1 MPLSQINHARLKAK
15 KLIYEKA
22 EYKSALEFHLFRA
35 YICLKK
41 IDLKEVQM
49 HNQLVIKN
57 KMKELEVKLLRL
69 IYICLAILGQTYIEK
84 LLNGT
89 GHQIELKGCLAD
101 IAMEAY
107 VDDIH
112 NFDVDPTT
120 QRV

>member
-1 MPLSQINHARLKAK
+1 M
-15 KLIYEKA
+15 
-22 EYKSALEFHLFRA
+22 FRA

-49 HNQLVIKN
+49 HNQLVVRN

-69 IYICLAILGQTYIEK
+69 IYICLAILGQSYIEK

-89 GHQIELKGCLAD
+89 GNQIELKSCLSD

-112 NFDVDPTT
+112 NFDLDETT